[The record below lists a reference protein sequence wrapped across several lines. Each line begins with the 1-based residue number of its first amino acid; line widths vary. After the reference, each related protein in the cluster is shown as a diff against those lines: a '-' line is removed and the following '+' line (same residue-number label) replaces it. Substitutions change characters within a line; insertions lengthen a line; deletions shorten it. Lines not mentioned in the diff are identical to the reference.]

1 MAQRQTCD
9 DRTGISVG
17 QKKFMRP
24 TPEQGLRFD
33 LPPGKLQILCLVR
46 DPKSFSRVILP
57 PVAAAIPPPLPANQ
71 QPPSSAVRR
80 LIALLLSLCLGL
92 FLADAIISL
101 VDDSLLL
108 FFGIHLLTAI
118 RAIVSFFGILMAIL
132 IYFLM
137 GITPMI
143 PKRLFLPVT
152 LFSPLAG
159 LVTIPFFI
167 YFYGRIQQVTWAL
180 SLCQVIIGLSILC
193 WLRGGSKFRWP
204 LLAESQLKARN
215 FSWQNLL
222 VFLLGN
228 VFVLAPAV
236 GGYLFFCA
244 ALAAHHFSAGFLA
257 LHPSGLTVQVRKY
270 VREDGKVIQL
280 VPMAHVG
287 DAGFYRKLSES
298 FPANS
303 TILMEGVT
311 DNRNLLTNKI
321 SYRRMANT
329 LGLAEQQKE
338 FKPNQGEM
346 VRADVDVAQFSTG
359 TIDLLNL
366 IMLIHSKGVNA
377 ETLMKLLDYS
387 PPPGFQEQLFDDILR
402 KRNRHLLEEIHG
414 RLPQSEL
421 VIVPWG
427 VAHMPE
433 IAEEIQK
440 AGFHLGETR
449 KYVVIRFGSV
459 GK

>member
-1 MAQRQTCD
+1 MTDPEIPSSGHIAPGASGP
-9 DRTGISVG
+9 TGS
-17 QKKFMRP
+17 
-24 TPEQGLRFD
+24 
-33 LPPGKLQILCLVR
+33 PPLEPPLCGT
-46 DPKSFSRVILP
+46 SAP
-57 PVAAAIPPPLPANQ
+57 PVVAAIPPPLPANQ
-71 QPPSSAVRR
+71 PPSSGVRR

-92 FLADAIISL
+92 FLADGLISL
-101 VDDSLLL
+101 VDDSLIL

-118 RAIVSFFGILMAIL
+118 RAIVSFLGLLMAIL

-137 GITPMI
+137 GLTPMI

-152 LFSPLAG
+152 LFTPVAG
-159 LVTIPFFI
+159 LLTIPCFI
-167 YFYGRIQQVTWAL
+167 YVYGRMQQVTWAL
-180 SLCQVIIGLSILC
+180 SLCQAIVGLSILY
-193 WLRGGSKFRWP
+193 WLGTGPKLRWP
-204 LLAESQLKARN
+204 FVTENQLKAAR
-215 FSWQNLL
+215 FSWQNLI
-222 VFLLGN
+222 VFVLGN
-228 VFVLAPAV
+228 VLVIVPAV
-236 GGYLFFCA
+236 AVYLFTCA
-244 ALAAHHFSAGFLA
+244 ALAADHFSKGFLT
-257 LHPSGLTVQVRKY
+257 LRPSGLTVQVRNY
-270 VREDGKVIQL
+270 VRSDGKTIQL

-287 DAGFYRKLSES
+287 DAGFYQRLSQS

-311 DNRNLLTNKI
+311 DDRNLLTNKI
-321 SYRRMANT
+321 TYGRMATT

-338 FKPNQGEM
+338 FKPSQGEM
-346 VRADVDVAQFSTG
+346 VRADVDVEQFSPG

-366 IMLIHSKGVNA
+366 VMLIHSKGVNV

-402 KRNRHLLEEIHG
+402 KRNRHLLEQIHA

-433 IAEEIQK
+433 ISEEIQK
-440 AGFHLGETR
+440 AGFRLGETR
-449 KYVVIRFGSV
+449 KYVVIRFGS